1 MKKLLSIV
9 FMVIAAGMLNYS
21 VFAANIT
28 VCDITPAENV
38 GVYEKEQDV
47 KFVMRVADNELDYNG
62 YYIIQNIDNEQVKR
76 NSFTISGG
84 TTEFELNLG
93 KFTPG
98 WYRLYIYSAEDG
110 SLCSDKYAAFSVV
123 EQFEQRY
130 SGETP
135 FACDHAG
142 IEWVKDSEI
151 MNSYAKALALAGVK
165 TVRERAYMSSDTAT
179 YQTNKEQT
187 EAYYNNGLD
196 ILNVWAKP
204 NVGEWTD
211 NLFGVYSM
219 QKGFAEHYK
228 SKVKAW
234 EIVNEPDVI
243 ENLTPDIYQAYF
255 KAAALGVY
263 DADKDMKKTF
273 GGLCVISPFFMDA
286 MFANDV
292 LDYSDAYNVHS
303 HANGNSD
310 TYTHI
315 PSALLD
321 KGKILSTIYTGDV
334 KPMWVTEAGIRL
346 GTDSDKNLE
355 ESRYETQAKYLITST
370 VESLTYGTDQHF
382 YFLTRHFIEN
392 GQEFGIFH
400 KDNMPYPAY
409 SAFATL
415 TYHLGKGEY
424 KGDIKQ
430 LPDSVRGYAFD
441 AGSYDAVVLWNT
453 EDRTD
458 YVQLHSDQDVEVI
471 SFLGAAQSKRYSE
484 YHKKVNV
491 PVTSRPIVIK
501 LAKRLDSRD
510 YYSRSYI
517 KSTANSA
524 DRPCGI
530 VIMPVWNDVT
540 VENNAYVADAGKSYN
555 VTLDIYN
562 FNDTTSSGNI
572 IAKVSNEFTC
582 DEYTKSYSVGAGQK
596 TSVSFICILSKGA
609 QPGVQEKIRFECS
622 DNAACVTSYFNVS
635 DENVTIPDDCKTK
648 ISGIGEKDNWELDN
662 TGNCTKYNSYLN
674 DEAKF
679 LVKFSN
685 VTSRYSFPKFNI
697 EKGFFADT
705 TGLYMDMEV
714 LQKTDSEKLMVRVW
728 TETGG
733 SFRTSGVK
741 LESGSYGF
749 SWNKFAQYGG
759 AETVLYP
766 ENIIRIAV
774 GFETYADGVTEYI
787 IKNLCSYKYGGYT
800 PAEKILVEGLSDG
813 GVYKKGTS
821 IKAKLKIPEGVH
833 MDNVS
838 VYLNFKP
845 YDCEMENSETVVRL
859 DNLHAGAYSLIV
871 SYCDEFGQQYYTDI
885 SFYVREKEW
894 ETGTFY

>member
-1 MKKLLSIV
+1 MKKLLCIV
-9 FMVIAAGMLNYS
+9 FMALVAGVLNYS
-21 VFAANIT
+21 VFAAGIT
-28 VCDITPAENV
+28 VRDITPAENV
-38 GVYEKEQDV
+38 GIYERGQDV
-47 KFVMRVADNELDYNG
+47 KFLLKVADNKLDYNG
-62 YYIIQNIDNEQVKR
+62 YYIIRNIDKEQIKR
-76 NSFTISGG
+76 DRFTISGG

-98 WYRLYIYSAEDG
+98 WYRLYIYGLEDG
-110 SLCSDKYAAFSVV
+110 IPCSDKYLAFSVV
-123 EQFEQRY
+123 EQLEQRY

-142 IEWVKDSEI
+142 IEWKKDSEI
-151 MNSYAKALALAGVK
+151 MKSYAKALALAGVK
-165 TVRERAYMSSDTAT
+165 LVRERAYMSSDTAT
-179 YQTNKEQT
+179 YRTNKEQT
-187 EAYYNNGLD
+187 EAYCNNGLEV
-196 ILNVWAKP
+196 LNVWAKP
-204 NVGEWTD
+204 NIGDWTD
-211 NLFGVYSM
+211 SLFGVYSM

-228 SKVKAW
+228 GKVKTW
-234 EIVNEPDVI
+234 EIVNEPDMI

-263 DADKDMKKTF
+263 DADRDMKKAF

-292 LDYSDAYNVHS
+292 LDYSDIYNVHS

-310 TYTHI
+310 TYTML
-315 PSALLD
+315 PAPLLN
-321 KGKILSTIYTGDV
+321 KGKILSTVYTGAV

-346 GTDSDKNLE
+346 STDSDENLV

-370 VESLTYGTDQHF
+370 VESLTYGTDKHF

-392 GQEFGIFH
+392 GKEFGIFH

-409 SAFATL
+409 SAFAAL

-453 EDRTD
+453 ENRTD

-471 SFLGAAQSKRYSE
+471 SFLGESQSKRYSE
-484 YHKKVNV
+484 YHKMVNL
-491 PVTSRPIVIK
+491 PVTSRPIVVK

-510 YYSRSYI
+510 YYSRSYL
-517 KSTANSA
+517 KSTQSTT

-530 VIMPVWNDVT
+530 VIMPVWEGVSI
-540 VENNAYVADAGKSYN
+540 EHNAYAADAGKSYN
-555 VTLDIYN
+555 VLLDIYN
-562 FNDTTSSGNI
+562 FNDTTTSGNI
-572 IAKVSNEFTC
+572 IAKVGDEFSC
-582 DEYTKSYSVGAGQK
+582 DEYTKAYSVGAGQK
-596 TSVSFICILSKGA
+596 TRVSFICTLSEEA
-609 QPGVQEKIRFECS
+609 QPGSQEKIRFECS
-622 DNAACVTSYFNVS
+622 DNAACVTSYFNIS
-635 DENVTIPDDCKTK
+635 NENVTIPDDCKTK
-648 ISGIGEKDNWELDN
+648 ISGIGSKDNWELDN
-662 TGNCTKYNSYLN
+662 TGSCTKYNSYLN
-674 DEAKF
+674 EAKF
-679 LVKFSN
+679 LVQFSN

-705 TGLYMDMEV
+705 TGVYIDMDV
-714 LQKTDSEKLMVRVW
+714 SQKTDSEKLMVRVW
-728 TETGG
+728 TESGG

-741 LESGSYGF
+741 LESGSYMLP
-749 SWNKFAQYGG
+749 WNKFAQYGG

-774 GFETYADGVTEYI
+774 GFETYTDGVTEYT
-787 IKNLCSYKYGGYT
+787 IKNLCSYKYGGYA

-813 GVYKKGTS
+813 RVYKKGTS
-821 IKAKLKIPEGVH
+821 IKAKLKIPEGVD
-833 MDNVS
+833 MDNIS

-845 YDCEMENSETVVRL
+845 YDCEMENSEAVVRL
-859 DNLHAGAYSLIV
+859 DDLQTGAYSLIV
-871 SYCDEFGQQYYTDI
+871 SYCDKFGQQYYTDI
-885 SFYVREKEW
+885 SFYVGEKDW